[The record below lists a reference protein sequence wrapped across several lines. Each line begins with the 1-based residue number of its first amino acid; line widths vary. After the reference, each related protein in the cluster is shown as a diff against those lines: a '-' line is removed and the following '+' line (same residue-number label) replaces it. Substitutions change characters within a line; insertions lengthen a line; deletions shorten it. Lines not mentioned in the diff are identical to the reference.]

1 MEGERTSV
9 SPLCD
14 LHFTCAPG
22 RTRTGDPLL
31 RGIRVAPASAQVRLH
46 VSAGARA
53 VWRAHGAAGGVQ
65 ARGVQ
70 AGLGSLADGS
80 TDPRACYVPVAGT
93 QTQSPMPAGS
103 SVDAQLLGRR
113 RRQPA
118 GSHSFAAGCRTRLPA
133 RPATSRLATYHDGVV
148 HLAMEIEEV
157 IDTIT
162 ALLDADDDSTVN
174 TSMRIPSALR
184 DAASLAVDHLGV
196 ASSTTA
202 LTSDVLRSAIETAV
216 MAAALE
222 AHYRRAPDARPT
234 LAETALA
241 LAAQDGSPLAA
252 RRELVERAA
261 ADVLARRPDADAD
274 DVLLWAEAQQAV
286 GA

>member
-1 MEGERTSV
+1 M
-9 SPLCD
+9 
-14 LHFTCAPG
+14 
-22 RTRTGDPLL
+22 
-31 RGIRVAPASAQVRLH
+31 
-46 VSAGARA
+46 
-53 VWRAHGAAGGVQ
+53 
-65 ARGVQ
+65 
-70 AGLGSLADGS
+70 
-80 TDPRACYVPVAGT
+80 
-93 QTQSPMPAGS
+93 
-103 SVDAQLLGRR
+103 
-113 RRQPA
+113 
-118 GSHSFAAGCRTRLPA
+118 
-133 RPATSRLATYHDGVV
+133 
-148 HLAMEIEEV
+148 

-162 ALLDADDDSTVN
+162 ALLDAGDDTTVN

-202 LTSDVLRSAIETAV
+202 LTSDVLRAAIETAV

-222 AHYRRAPDARPT
+222 AHYRRAPDTRPT
-234 LAETALA
+234 LAEIALA
-241 LAAQDGSPLAA
+241 LAAQEGSPLAA